1 MEKGGEAENEA
12 RDRRSLGRSQSQ
24 AAVAEPCRGP
34 WLRLSSP
41 APHAPARCVQCAPT
55 REPWSRSSQNMLCY
69 HHFYGQSAP
78 DHDCHCQ
85 PDPEPIFIHDPRKPS
100 FPPLAPS
107 PVPTIINCYLFH
119 AAHVA
124 VPLTIKMP
132 SGESCH
138 DPAVRPAPAHA
149 PAPRDAPHAPSH
161 SPFQRIDLLHLNR
174 DVLFAISNFCSVHDA
189 VQFAMTCK
197 DAYEIVM
204 PRILADVTI
213 GKADENQDEARD
225 VPAPDDPSTRL
236 EGPDRL
242 EMFCNFMLADPK
254 TRMRHL
260 RALRLLDYAFARPS
274 NTGFRD
280 GWDADFSPAD
290 SLARLLHEAT
300 NLRILHI
307 RDAEPLF
314 QSHPSV
320 YEALTELPAL
330 KELSLYYIGNFCL
343 KTISQ
348 LRSRPAIIENGLWKD
363 GPRPQGDVTPFGPYI
378 NSFQH
383 IKLWECGCMLES
395 VVDRFVWPNV
405 HTLDIGGRI
414 AKISELAH
422 AFPNLRRLTF
432 YLEFS
437 VKQETGPAACWPEL
451 DYLET
456 SAPIPSFPS
465 PVRRLQLQYGIGA
478 KYGSQHDLKTL
489 PLMEKTNPVALSCTI
504 AHTVPATMLE
514 RMRTSMPSLQYLE
527 LILNSGGRASMEWQA
542 FQDWVVRVLR
552 HASTRAPRSS
562 SDLLP

>member
-1 MEKGGEAENEA
+1 
-12 RDRRSLGRSQSQ
+12 
-24 AAVAEPCRGP
+24 
-34 WLRLSSP
+34 
-41 APHAPARCVQCAPT
+41 
-55 REPWSRSSQNMLCY
+55 
-69 HHFYGQSAP
+69 
-78 DHDCHCQ
+78 
-85 PDPEPIFIHDPRKPS
+85 
-100 FPPLAPS
+100 
-107 PVPTIINCYLFH
+107 
-119 AAHVA
+119 
-124 VPLTIKMP
+124 
-132 SGESCH
+132 
-138 DPAVRPAPAHA
+138 
-149 PAPRDAPHAPSH
+149 
-161 SPFQRIDLLHLNR
+161 
-174 DVLFAISNFCSVHDA
+174 
-189 VQFAMTCK
+189 
-197 DAYEIVM
+197 M
-204 PRILADVTI
+204 PRILSDVTI
-213 GKADENQDEARD
+213 GDPDEEKNDEARD
-225 VPAPDDPSTRL
+225 DGRRRL

-242 EMFCNFMLADPK
+242 ELFCTFMLADPK

-260 RALRLLDYAFARPS
+260 RSLRLLDLAFARPS

-320 YEALTELPAL
+320 YEGLAELPNL

-343 KTISQ
+343 KAISL

-363 GPRPQGDVTPFGPYI
+363 GPRPQGDVTPFGQYI

-395 VVDRFVWPNV
+395 VVDRYIWPNV

-437 VKQETGPAACWPEL
+437 VKQETGPATCWPEL

-465 PVRRLQLQYGIGA
+465 PVRRLQLQYAIGA
-478 KYGSQHDLKTL
+478 RHGTQHDLKTL
-489 PLMEKTNPVALSCTI
+489 PLMEKTNPVVLSCTV
-504 AHTVPATMLE
+504 AHTLSKTMLE
-514 RMRTSMPSLQYLE
+514 RMKTSMPSLRYLE
-527 LILNSGGRASMEWQA
+527 LILNSGSRASMEWHA
-542 FQDWVVRVLR
+542 FQEWVVRVPS
-552 HASTRAPRSS
+552 H
-562 SDLLP
+562 